1 MLDIAC
7 LHLTSLP
14 LVNGTLSVGRVD
26 VQLAGHRQISIS
38 SNNSHRTEGGLPV
51 SICCAVII
59 TAVRKR
65 LIRKKEFKQ
74 INICLCE
81 TVEILQCISL
91 FALLHNKTVAERET
105 KYSQTLAQQSSF
117 GNGIRV
123 TVIYTAGDR
132 YIQVNFAEN
141 IKATENFG
149 KLSGDRNIQGDC
161 YIQGERYI
169 QVNFAENIIKAT
181 ENFGKL
187 SSDCNIQGNRVYTGQ
202 LCRKYN

>member
-1 MLDIAC
+1 M
-7 LHLTSLP
+7 
-14 LVNGTLSVGRVD
+14 
-26 VQLAGHRQISIS
+26 
-38 SNNSHRTEGGLPV
+38 
-51 SICCAVII
+51 
-59 TAVRKR
+59 RKR

-105 KYSQTLAQQSSF
+105 KYSQTLAQQSPF

-141 IKATENFG
+141 KIKATGNFG
-149 KLSGDRNIQGDC
+149 KLSGDRNIKGDC
-161 YIQGERYI
+161 YIQGSDNTGLT
-169 QVNFAENIIKAT
+169 VL
-181 ENFGKL
+181 L
-187 SSDCNIQGNRVYTGQ
+187 SLETKKETKSNPSMCVGITAYGDFKQGLLRLPEV
-202 LCRKYN
+202 